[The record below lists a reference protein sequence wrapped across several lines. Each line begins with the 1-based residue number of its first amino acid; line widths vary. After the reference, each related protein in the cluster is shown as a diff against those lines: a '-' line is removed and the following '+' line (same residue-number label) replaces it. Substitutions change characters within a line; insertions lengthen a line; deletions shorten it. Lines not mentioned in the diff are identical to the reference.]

1 MSNKELTLI
10 ILAAVV
16 VILVGWDIYAAFSKE
31 KGDTI
36 SSLLLEWSSRKPVIA
51 LAIGVILGHLFWPQS
66 K

>member
-10 ILAAVV
+10 ILASVI

-31 KGDTI
+31 QGDTI
-36 SSLLLEWSSRKPVIA
+36 SSLVLAWSSRKPIIA
-51 LAIGVILGHLFWPQS
+51 LAVGIIIGHLFWPQ